1 MIQCEI
7 VCKKCGKT
15 NTIKSEL
22 EIIFYVSQKCT
33 SCGEFI
39 HPLKEMEIV
48 KENKVKS
55 EIIHQEIREKIKKMI
70 QENKNGNTRKNN

>member
-33 SCGEFI
+33 SCGEFMP
-39 HPLKEMEIV
+39 PLKEMEIV
-48 KENKVKS
+48 KEHKLKLEMVY
-55 EIIHQEIREKIKKMI
+55 QEIREKINKMFK
-70 QENKNGNTRKNN
+70 ENKNGNTRKNN